1 MNLDHLKNKIAIVGV
16 GYTPQGKVPGRTAI
30 SFHCEAVAN
39 AIADAGIGKNE
50 IDALYA
56 YRHFDALAGDF
67 YLTGYALAEQLGI
80 RPAVISQEYF
90 CTRGWLYEAIG
101 LLTSGL
107 ARYFVISY
115 GDNARSGRRSFVKEL
130 KDGKSTD
137 DLAVFGDL
145 STMAKYAMQARRAM
159 DTYGTGPDVWKEIS
173 LAQRDWAQLNPIAG
187 MHGKPLNDEA

>member
-39 AIADAGIGKNE
+39 AIADAGISKNE

-67 YLTGYALAEQLGI
+67 DLTGYALAEQLGI

-107 ARYFVISY
+107 ARYFVIVLRSP
-115 GDNARSGRRSFVKEL
+115 NTARSSV
-130 KDGKSTD
+130 
-137 DLAVFGDL
+137 DLPSL
-145 STMAKYAMQARRAM
+145 S
-159 DTYGTGPDVWKEIS
+159 S
-173 LAQRDWAQLNPIAG
+173 LTKLLL
-187 MHGKPLNDEA
+187 PLLALSP

>member
-39 AIADAGIGKNE
+39 AIADAGISKNE

-67 YLTGYALAEQLGI
+67 DLTGYALAEQLGI

-107 ARYFVISY
+107 ARYFVIFFCLHW
-115 GDNARSGRRSFVKEL
+115 RIIRRNSVRFFVDVPVIPSSAKMPAIVHSL
-130 KDGKSTD
+130 LDMI
-137 DLAVFGDL
+137 L
-145 STMAKYAMQARRAM
+145 S
-159 DTYGTGPDVWKEIS
+159 V
-173 LAQRDWAQLNPIAG
+173 
-187 MHGKPLNDEA
+187 